1 MMNSAVLARGFL
13 KWVALLA
20 LIGIGLLYLNGAAF
34 SAWMSGGPPNPH
46 PVGWGRR
53 AIGQL
58 CFSLSAFVAAS
69 GGFLFIGKLPSLS
82 KAGLSLLIAA
92 VALAAAPYVGRA
104 VVAASCVDNGGQWRN
119 LTLECEQ

>member
-1 MMNSAVLARGFL
+1 MTKSAVLARAVL
-13 KWVALLA
+13 KWAALLA
-20 LIGIGLLYLNGAAF
+20 LIGVGLLYLNGAAF

-53 AIGQL
+53 ALGQL

-69 GGFLFIGKLPSLS
+69 GSFVLIGKLPSLS
-82 KAGLSLLIAA
+82 KAGISLLIAA
-92 VALAAAPYVGRA
+92 VALAAAPYVGRV
-104 VVAASCVDNGGQWRN
+104 VVAASCVDNGGQWSN